1 MDGNYSSSTQNA
13 MEKVMFSVLYSMV
26 KDNDVNN
33 LLSYIIMFT
42 EDIQLI
48 AFAHHPLFYGQMP
61 TWAQYVTNPLSY
73 RPHVYQDYLILL
85 GIVVGFVVVAIA
97 AAAQVAVSFESGKFA
112 GISLLA
118 LKTLRLVTKLLGTVL
133 FMPFLEV
140 LLVAVTCFG
149 PDNSLIEY
157 PSVQCFSGA
166 YTAETVIAIILMIIF
181 VPYNIVMSSIYLE
194 TTPNR
199 KSAMARVPIG
209 RVDTIYVVLRIIL
222 TAVFTLA
229 RDPRFNLAVLIPIT
243 AILSYIMIAYQP
255 FYKPAVNQLRAG
267 IFFAAFLSGI
277 IAAISYAIGSDSIA
291 LPILAVVTV
300 PLGFIVGVL
309 ACRSAFKSITSR
321 VYRKLQVKQK
331 MLPQMGKIAEEGGVR
346 IIKTANIEDSEKAE
360 MNQSDW
366 LDNLQTITTLRTR
379 PKDIRV
385 FNNVAEVEIA
395 CRFVHN
401 NRSDEA
407 LFIMD
412 EIFAEGFRQYP
423 KDAMLNLVYAE
434 YLENYTP
441 PGNEE
446 PAYFIQKAKTLKPA
460 FDARF
465 FIFMQDHILEQSKR
479 TEGLNSSTLNI
490 SSYVEFQ
497 TMQNGA
503 RRNHLATLLEIRGF
517 LTHVRTHQRGRDPK
531 TYPIFLQ
538 RISEAEQKATEYYKK
553 LISRWPKSKV
563 LLRMYAA
570 FLMQIK
576 NDKEG
581 AAKFSNAAE
590 EIEELETRMITTSYR
605 NESRRESLAGS
616 LRRTSLENRSA
627 NTIYNSQATVNRK
640 GSIRDRARSL
650 AMEPNISVVME
661 ETMSKVIDGSPPTE
675 APIQEESNMDEP
687 IVREIVFPE
696 IENTQPETY
705 LRRRYSNVEKTE
717 VADEDED
724 EEVTKGV
731 GFHGTFKDEDEMA
744 EAAAR
749 ADKMP
754 APSES
759 VPSTRSSEREERKKA
774 YHRAQLQS
782 RLKAPVYILDRRQKI
797 GLAIYLF
804 IVITTI
810 AVGIWSFQS
819 AESNISGFARVTR
832 LSRAAT
838 LAAQNVRTFVQPAF
852 VAPEGVTQLRARFDE
867 AHASMASLMNNFTMY
882 YLNYLAGFYNDP
894 ATTALTVSQLPVPI
908 KKIQYM
914 NAYQLTK
921 VMYQHGVE
929 LSQQGWNNFNTSQLG
944 DNRVRFYLDNAI
956 VFGPAFEDASSR
968 GQQTWINGTMQSVY
982 VLYSLCGLLVVTMLG
997 WAYVVLVPMIN
1008 QTSEEQIRT
1017 LKMFALLPKK
1027 PLMHMLTDVEEQVE
1041 CIADEMT
1048 SAGGN
1053 KDDGNNKDEQQ
1064 GNGGNFAARQLMNTT
1079 IDEEVVNQS
1088 PIKKHFMRYL
1098 AGLVILGLP
1107 AMALLIVPIVS
1118 IMELVPPIARTDFP
1132 LQYRAMVSIAYA
1144 STMNYTNSRR
1154 YLMQAVVMLG
1164 AECISFD
1171 PTTWL
1176 PNAPIMWLE
1185 DRLTKLI
1192 NLHQNAVT
1200 GVNCIATTTIT
1211 ELQSFTLTS
1220 APCQPACGNLTL
1232 GLDAQIEWFISEAT
1246 DFLNRAKVGN
1256 VTTSDS
1262 AFNFI
1267 YTLSASIN
1275 TNLNKVDTIF
1285 QNIIISGN
1293 SVAKTAIIVLFAISV
1308 VSTLLVYLTSM
1319 RATAQARLQEMESTV
1334 TLLFAIPEP
1343 VVQSIPEIKKFVES
1357 GGMFAEE
1364 GARKRK

>member
-1 MDGNYSSSTQNA
+1 MSDSGLAEKDGRMYLGNA

-48 AFAHHPLFYGQMP
+48 AFAHNPSFYGRMP

-73 RPHVYQDYLILL
+73 RPHEYGQYLILL

-166 YTAETVIAIILMIIF
+166 YTAETVIAILLMIIF

-222 TAVFTLA
+222 TSVFTLA
-229 RDPRFNLAVLIPIT
+229 RDPRFSLAVLIPIT
-243 AILSYIMIAYQP
+243 AILSYLMIAYQP
-255 FYKPAVNQLRAG
+255 FYKSAVNQLRAG
-267 IFFAAFLSGI
+267 IFSAAFLSGI

-291 LPILAVVTV
+291 LPIVAVITV
-300 PLGFIVGVL
+300 PIGFVVGVL

-321 VYRKLQVKQK
+321 VYRKLQLKQK
-331 MLPQMGKIAEEGGVR
+331 MLPQMGKLAEEGGVR
-346 IIKTANIEDSEKAE
+346 IIKTAAIGDSE
-360 MNQSDW
+360 NSQSDW
-366 LDNLQTITTLRTR
+366 LENLQTITTLRTR

-385 FNNVAEVEIA
+385 FNNVPEVEIA

-465 FIFMQDHILEQSKR
+465 FIFMQDHIIEQSKR

-503 RRNHLATLLEIRGF
+503 RRNHLATLLEIRAF

-538 RISEAEQKATEYYKK
+538 RISEAEQKATDYYKK

-581 AAKFSNAAE
+581 AAKFTNAAE
-590 EIEELETRMITTSYR
+590 EIEELETRMATTSYR
-605 NESRRESLAGS
+605 NESRRGSMAGS
-616 LRRTSLENRSA
+616 LRRSSLQHRSA
-627 NTIYNSQATVNRK
+627 NTVYNSQTTVSRK
-640 GSIRDRARSL
+640 ASLRDRTRPL
-650 AMEPNISVVME
+650 AMDPNISVVME
-661 ETMSKVIDGSPPTE
+661 ETMSKMMDGSEPTD
-675 APIQEESNMDEP
+675 APIQDESNMDEP

-696 IENTQPETY
+696 IENIEPETY
-705 LRRRYSNVEKTE
+705 LRRRYSNVDKTQ
-717 VADEDED
+717 VDDDDDDD

-731 GFHGTFKDEDEMA
+731 GFHGTFKEEDEIA

-782 RLKAPVYILDRRQKI
+782 RLKAPVYILDRRQKL

-819 AESNISGFARVTR
+819 AEDNISGFARVTR

-838 LAAQNVRTFVQPAF
+838 LAVQNVRTFVQPAF
-852 VAPEGVTQLRARFDE
+852 VAPEGVPQLRTRFAD
-867 AHASMASLMNNFTMY
+867 AQTSIASLMRNFTTY
-882 YLNYLAGFYNDP
+882 YVSYLAGFYNDP
-894 ATTALTVSQLPVPI
+894 ATIAVTMSQLPISI

-914 NAYQLTK
+914 NAYQLVK
-921 VMYQHGVE
+921 LVYQYGVE
-929 LSQQGWNNFNTSQLG
+929 LGQQSWNFYNTSQLE
-944 DNRVRFYLDNAI
+944 DNRVRFFLDNAI
-956 VFGPAFEDASSR
+956 VVGPAFESASSG
-968 GQQTWINGTMQSVY
+968 GQQKWINGTMQSVY

-997 WAYVVLVPMIN
+997 WAYVVLLPMMN
-1008 QTSEEQIRT
+1008 QTSDEQIRT

-1027 PLMHMLTDVEEQVE
+1027 PLMHMLTDVEEQIE
-1041 CIADEMT
+1041 SIADEMT
-1048 SAGGN
+1048 TTAGN
-1053 KDDGNNKDEQQ
+1053 KEDGKNNDEQQ
-1064 GNGGNFAARQLMNTT
+1064 GNNGNFAARQLMNMTV
-1079 IDEEVVNQS
+1079 DEDVVNKS
-1088 PIKKHFMRYL
+1088 PIKKHFIRYL
-1098 AGLVILGLP
+1098 AGLILLGLP
-1107 AMALLIVPIVS
+1107 ATALLIVPI
-1118 IMELVPPIARTDFP
+1118 
-1132 LQYRAMVSIAYA
+1132 YRAMMSISYA
-1144 STMNYTNSRR
+1144 ATMNYTNSRR
-1154 YLMQAVVMLG
+1154 YLMQAVVMLA
-1164 AECISFD
+1164 AECIYFD

-1176 PNAPIMWLE
+1176 PNAPIMWLD

-1192 NLHQNAVT
+1192 NLHHDSVT
-1200 GVNCIATTTIT
+1200 GVNCIATTTIPD
-1211 ELQSFTLTS
+1211 LQTFTLTS
-1220 APCQPACGNLTL
+1220 APCQPACGNLTI
-1232 GLDAQIEWFISEAT
+1232 GLDAQIEWFINEAT
-1246 DFLNRAKVGN
+1246 DFLNRVKVSN

-1267 YTLSASIN
+1267 STLSASLN

-1308 VSTLLVYLTSM
+1308 ASTLLVYLASM

-1357 GGMFAEE
+1357 GGMFTEE